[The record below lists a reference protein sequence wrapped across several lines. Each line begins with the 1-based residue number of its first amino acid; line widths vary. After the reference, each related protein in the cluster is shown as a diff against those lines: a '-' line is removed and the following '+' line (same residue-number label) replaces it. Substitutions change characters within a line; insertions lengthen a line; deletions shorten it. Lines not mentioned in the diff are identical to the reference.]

1 MNKDKAF
8 SQMIEYHL
16 REIFCHIFFMSIY
29 CIIFFFDV
37 QLFCRVINLIGEK
50 KYFKLLDY
58 VRVISCLLV
67 LLYHLNILKGGFL
80 AVCTFFVL
88 TGYLSTVSALRNRN
102 FKIGTYYKN
111 RFKKIYIPL
120 IVVVFITLI
129 IIKISGINYINLKP
143 ETSSIIFGYNN
154 YWQLHANMDY
164 FTRFVSSPFMH
175 FWYIA
180 ILMQFELLFPIIFA
194 LFRKID
200 RAVNKNISIII
211 VFVLMVISIVYFY
224 ISSTNKDI
232 MVVYYGS
239 FTRLFSIVCGCF
251 LGLMHARYNLNSAY
265 IMRSFKKLIF
275 MLYSF
280 VLIVLSIIVS
290 SSNKYY
296 AVFMIITTLI
306 SMRLISY
313 ATINVGFHEKK
324 NKFITTLA
332 NMSYLIYL
340 VQYPVIFFVDK
351 IKMSGVIKALIIIV
365 ITFIVSYVLN
375 RFFSTRNRYLKVIK
389 NIVIT
394 VIVIIGGILL
404 ISVKDYSKE
413 MKELEDKLNKNSKIT
428 NKKNDEYIKKEETK
442 KEEKE
447 EVNIDEMVKNI
458 SVVGVGDSVLLGTAD
473 ELYNRFPNGYFD
485 GKVSRTIRGAEEVL
499 INLKNEGRLADTLIL
514 ALANNG
520 DYSDRINDELMEI
533 VGDREIYWVN
543 AVGADDPEFNSRFE
557 EYAKRYPNIHIV
569 RWDEAAANHPE
580 YFYADG
586 IHVKGDGIT
595 AYVDTIYKAIY
606 DEYLKKYK

>member
-1 MNKDKAF
+1 M
-8 SQMIEYHL
+8 
-16 REIFCHIFFMSIY
+16 
-29 CIIFFFDV
+29 
-37 QLFCRVINLIGEK
+37 
-50 KYFKLLDY
+50 
-58 VRVISCLLV
+58 LV

-102 FKIGTYYKN
+102 FKIITYYKN
-111 RFKKIYIPL
+111 RFKKIYVPL
-120 IVVVFITLI
+120 IVVMFITLI

-143 ETSSIIFGYNN
+143 EVNSIIFGYNN

-175 FWYIA
+175 LWYIA
-180 ILMQFELLFPIIFA
+180 ILMQFELVFPIIFV

-200 RAVNKNISIII
+200 RIVNKNISTII
-211 VFVLMVISIVYFY
+211 VFILMIISIIYFY

-232 MVVYYGS
+232 MVVYYGT

-251 LGLMHARYNLNSAY
+251 LGIMHAKYNLNSAY
-265 IMRSFKKLIF
+265 IMRRYKKLIF
-275 MLYSF
+275 LFYSII
-280 VLIVLSIIVS
+280 LIVLSIFVS
-290 SSNKYY
+290 SSSKYY
-296 AVFMIITTLI
+296 AIFMIVTTFI

-313 ATINVGFHEKK
+313 ATINVGSHEKK
-324 NKFITTLA
+324 NKYINLLA

-351 IKMSGVIKALIIIV
+351 LGIKGGLKVLIIIL
-365 ITFIVSYVLN
+365 ITMFASYILYKFINVK
-375 RFFSTRNRYLKVIK
+375 NRYIRIIK
-389 NIVIT
+389 NIIIT
-394 VIVIIGGILL
+394 IIIIIGSIIL
-404 ISVKDYSKE
+404 ISTKDYSKE

-428 NKKNDEYIKKEETK
+428 NKKNDEYKKKEDV
-442 KEEKE
+442 KEEVKE
-447 EVNIDEMVKNI
+447 EVNIDEMVRNI

-557 EYAKRYPNIHIV
+557 EYAKKYPNIHIV
-569 RWDEAAANHPE
+569 KWDEAAANHPE

-586 IHVKGDGIT
+586 IHVKGDGIS
-595 AYVDTIYKAIY
+595 AYVDTIYNAIY
-606 DEYLKKYK
+606 NEYSKKYKQQKNNK

>member
-1 MNKDKAF
+1 M
-8 SQMIEYHL
+8 
-16 REIFCHIFFMSIY
+16 
-29 CIIFFFDV
+29 
-37 QLFCRVINLIGEK
+37 
-50 KYFKLLDY
+50 
-58 VRVISCLLV
+58 LV

-111 RFKKIYIPL
+111 RFKKIYVPL

-143 ETSSIIFGYNN
+143 EVSSIIFGYNN

-175 FWYIA
+175 LWYIA
-180 ILMQFELLFPIIFA
+180 ILMQFELIFPIIFA

-200 RAVNKNISIII
+200 RIINKNISTII
-211 VFVLMVISIVYFY
+211 VFILMIISIIYLY

-232 MVVYYGS
+232 MVVYYGT

-251 LGLMHARYNLNSAY
+251 LGIMHAKYNLNSAY
-265 IMRSFKKLIF
+265 IMRRYKKLIF
-275 MLYSF
+275 LLYSIF
-280 VLIVLSIIVS
+280 LIVLSIFVS
-290 SSNKYY
+290 SSSKYY
-296 AVFMIITTLI
+296 AIFMIVTTFI

-313 ATINVGFHEKK
+313 ATINVGSHERR
-324 NKFITTLA
+324 NKFINTLA

-340 VQYPVIFFVDK
+340 VQYPIIFFVDK
-351 IKMSGVIKALIIIV
+351 LGIKGGLKVLIIIL
-365 ITFIVSYVLN
+365 ITMFASYILYKFINVK
-375 RFFSTRNRYLKVIK
+375 NRYIRIIK
-389 NIVIT
+389 NIIIT
-394 VIVIIGGILL
+394 ILIIIGSIIL
-404 ISVKDYSKE
+404 ISTKDYSKE
-413 MKELEDKLNKNSKIT
+413 IKELEDKLNKNSKIT
-428 NKKNDEYIKKEETK
+428 NKKNDEYIKKEDV
-442 KEEKE
+442 KEEVKE
-447 EVNIDEMVKNI
+447 EVNIDEMVRNI

-557 EYAKRYPNIHIV
+557 EYAKKYPNIHIV
-569 RWDEAAANHPE
+569 KWDEAAANHPE

-595 AYVDTIYKAIY
+595 AYVDTIYNAIY
-606 DEYLKKYK
+606 NEYSKKYKQQKNNK